1 VIFTISARPNARAG
15 YNIAGIGVSTLADWP
30 EKISKFR
37 RNREK
42 MLRHFLRLIHHQHL
56 LRQVYIGMWVRF
68 SGERIDS
75 PLLTFSGAS
84 DLPKPTIS
92 F

>member
-1 VIFTISARPNARAG
+1 VIFTISARPYARAG

-30 EKISKFR
+30 EKISEFR

-56 LRQVYIGMWVRF
+56 LRQVYILENSYQPCSRALHWF
-68 SGERIDS
+68 
-75 PLLTFSGAS
+75 A
-84 DLPKPTIS
+84 
-92 F
+92 